1 MDDSGPDRDCGGV
14 HLHRQTQA
22 GGMST
27 TASTSPRFR
36 EHGAEAFIER
46 NGLFVFCVVL
56 TVGAGLFAPGF
67 RSPNNLQNV
76 LTNAAPLGV
85 VVLGQCLVILVR
97 GFDLSVAS
105 VMATAAVI
113 ATSFDETTNW
123 SVMPILTVSLLMAV
137 IVGSVNGYLVT
148 QREVSPFLATLAM
161 MIVLQGLRFAWTK
174 GAASGRVPE
183 MIRMLGS
190 QAIYGIPINLLL
202 LLVLSV
208 IVGVMLQRTAFGRK
222 IYMVGGNPRA
232 AELVG
237 INVNR
242 VTFAC
247 YVLSSILAA
256 LGGLVLVG
264 YVGSVDNWVGR
275 GYELNSIIATVM
287 GGVSLGGGRGTV
299 LGALVGA
306 FVLTEI
312 FNITLLLGFPVQFQ
326 WVVKGVVILL
336 AVAVYLAAYRSR

>member
-1 MDDSGPDRDCGGV
+1 
-14 HLHRQTQA
+14 
-22 GGMST
+22 MST
-27 TASTSPRFR
+27 TAISRF
-36 EHGAEAFIER
+36 GGPGTGAFIER
-46 NGLFVFCVVL
+46 NGLFGFCLVL
-56 TVGAGLFAPGF
+56 TVGAALFAPGF

-113 ATSFDETTNW
+113 ATSFDGSTNW
-123 SVMPILTVSLLMAV
+123 SVVPILAVSLLMALV
-137 IVGSVNGYLVT
+137 VGSVNGYLVT
-148 QREVSPFLATLAM
+148 RRKVSPFLATLAM

-183 MIRMLGS
+183 LIRVVGT
-190 QAIYGIPINLLL
+190 QAVYGIPINLLL
-202 LLVLSV
+202 LLVLAL
-208 IVGVMLQRTAFGRK
+208 IVGITLQRTTFGRK
-222 IYMVGGNPRA
+222 VYMVGGNPRA
-232 AELVG
+232 AELIG
-237 INVNR
+237 INVEW
-242 VTFAC
+242 VTFSC
-247 YVLSSILAA
+247 YVLSSAFAA
-256 LGGLVLVG
+256 VGGLVLVG

-287 GGVSLGGGRGTV
+287 GGVSLAGGRGTV
-299 LGALVGA
+299 FGALVGA

-312 FNITLLLGFPVQFQ
+312 FNIALLLGFPVQFQ

-336 AVAVYLAAYRSR
+336 AVAVYLVGQRSR

>member
-1 MDDSGPDRDCGGV
+1 MSSAFSTVTKLRGGSIGPFV
-14 HLHRQTQA
+14 
-22 GGMST
+22 
-27 TASTSPRFR
+27 
-36 EHGAEAFIER
+36 ER
-46 NGLFVFCVVL
+46 NGLPLFCLVL
-56 TVGAGLFAPGF
+56 TIAAVLFAPGF

-76 LTNAAPLGV
+76 LTNASPLGV

-113 ATSFDETTNW
+113 ATSFDERTNW
-123 SVMPILTVSLLMAV
+123 SVVPIVGASLLMAV
-137 IVGSVNGYLVT
+137 MVGSINGYLVT
-148 QREVSPFLATLAM
+148 QRRVSPFLATLAM

-174 GAASGRVPE
+174 GAPSGRVPE
-183 MIRMLGS
+183 MIRIVGS
-190 QAIYGIPINLLL
+190 QALYGVPFNLLL
-202 LLVLSV
+202 LLVLAV

-237 INVNR
+237 INVER

-256 LGGLVLVG
+256 IGGLVLVG

-299 LGALVGA
+299 FGALIGA

-312 FNITLLLGFPVQFQ
+312 FNIALLLGFPVQFQ

-336 AVAVYLAAYRSR
+336 AVAVYLFAHRSR

>member
-1 MDDSGPDRDCGGV
+1 
-14 HLHRQTQA
+14 
-22 GGMST
+22 MST
-27 TASTSPRFR
+27 TAAAPRRFR
-36 EHGAEAFIER
+36 QHRAGAYIQR

-56 TVGAGLFAPGF
+56 TVGAVLFAPGF

-123 SVMPILTVSLLMAV
+123 SVLPVLAVSLLMAL

-148 QREVSPFLATLAM
+148 QRKVSPFLATLAM

-183 MIRMLGS
+183 MIRMVGS
-190 QAIYGIPINLLL
+190 QALYGIPINLLL
-202 LLVLSV
+202 LLVLALFV
-208 IVGVMLQRTAFGRK
+208 AIVLGRTAFGRQ

-237 INVNR
+237 IAVGR
-242 VTFAC
+242 VTYAC
-247 YVLSSILAA
+247 YVLSAVFAA
-256 LGGLVLVG
+256 FGGLVLVG

-299 LGALVGA
+299 FGALVGA

-312 FNITLLLGFPVQFQ
+312 FNIALLLGFPVQFQ
-326 WVVKGVVILL
+326 WVVKGLIILL
-336 AVAVYLAAYRSR
+336 AVAVYLVAERSR

>member
-1 MDDSGPDRDCGGV
+1 MSTAAPATPRFSGPK
-14 HLHRQTQA
+14 TN
-22 GGMST
+22 
-27 TASTSPRFR
+27 
-36 EHGAEAFIER
+36 AFVER
-46 NGLFVFCVVL
+46 NGLFVFCLVL
-56 TVGAGLFAPGF
+56 TIGAALFAPGF

-123 SVMPILTVSLLMAV
+123 SVVPILAVSLLMALV
-137 IVGSVNGYLVT
+137 VGSVNGYLVT
-148 QREVSPFLATLAM
+148 QRKVSPFLATLAM

-183 MIRMLGS
+183 LIRVVGS
-190 QAIYGIPINLLL
+190 QAVYGIPINLLL
-202 LLVLSV
+202 LLVLAL
-208 IVGVMLQRTAFGRK
+208 IVGVALQRTIFGRK
-222 IYMVGGNPRA
+222 VYMVGGNPRA
-232 AELVG
+232 AELIG
-237 INVNR
+237 INVER
-242 VTFAC
+242 VTFSC
-247 YVLSSILAA
+247 YVLSSAFAA
-256 LGGLVLVG
+256 IGGLVLVG

-287 GGVSLGGGRGTV
+287 GGVSLAGGRGTV
-299 LGALVGA
+299 FGALVGA

-312 FNITLLLGFPVQFQ
+312 FNIALLLGFPVQFQ
-326 WVVKGVVILL
+326 WVVKGVIILL
-336 AVAVYLAAYRSR
+336 AVAVYLVGQRSR

>member
-1 MDDSGPDRDCGGV
+1 
-14 HLHRQTQA
+14 
-22 GGMST
+22 MSSNAA
-27 TASTSPRFR
+27 TAPRFR
-36 EHGAEAFIER
+36 AHKLGPFVER
-46 NGLFVFCVVL
+46 NGLFVFCIAL
-56 TVGAGLFAPGF
+56 TVGAAVFAPGF

-123 SVMPILTVSLLMAV
+123 SVIPILAVSLLMAT
-137 IVGSVNGYLVT
+137 IVGAVNGYLVT
-148 QREVSPFLATLAM
+148 HRKVSPFLATLAM

-183 MIRMLGS
+183 IIRLIGS
-190 QAIYGIPINLLL
+190 QAIYGVPINLLL
-202 LLVLSV
+202 LLILAV
-208 IVGVMLQRTAFGRK
+208 IVAIMLHRTAFGRE

-242 VTFAC
+242 TTFSC
-247 YVLSSILAA
+247 YVLSSVLGAV
-256 LGGLVLVG
+256 GGLVLVG

-312 FNITLLLGFPVQFQ
+312 FNIALLLGFPVQFQ

-336 AVAVYLAAYRSR
+336 AVAVYLAAHRSR

>member
-1 MDDSGPDRDCGGV
+1 
-14 HLHRQTQA
+14 
-22 GGMST
+22 MSA
-27 TASTSPRFR
+27 TASATPRFR
-36 EHGAEAFIER
+36 GPESGAFVER
-46 NGLFVFCVVL
+46 YGLFAFCLVL
-56 TVGAGLFAPGF
+56 TIGAALFAPGF

-123 SVMPILTVSLLMAV
+123 SVIPILAVSLLMAV

-148 QREVSPFLATLAM
+148 QRKVSPFLATLAM

-183 MIRMLGS
+183 IIRVAGS
-190 QAIYGIPINLLL
+190 QAVYGIPINLLL
-202 LLVLSV
+202 LLVLAV
-208 IVGVMLQRTAFGRK
+208 IVGVILQRTTFGRK

-232 AELVG
+232 AELIG
-237 INVNR
+237 INVGR
-242 VTFAC
+242 ITFSC
-247 YVLSSILAA
+247 YVLSAVFAA
-256 LGGLVLVG
+256 SGGLVLVG

-287 GGVSLGGGRGTV
+287 GGVSLAGGLGTV
-299 LGALVGA
+299 FGALVGA

-312 FNITLLLGFPVQFQ
+312 FNIALLLGFPVQFQ

-336 AVAVYLAAYRSR
+336 AVAVYLIGQRSR

>member
-1 MDDSGPDRDCGGV
+1 
-14 HLHRQTQA
+14 
-22 GGMST
+22 MST
-27 TASTSPRFR
+27 TAIPRFS
-36 EHGAEAFIER
+36 GPGTGAFIER
-46 NGLFVFCVVL
+46 NGLFVFCLVL
-56 TVGAGLFAPGF
+56 TIGAALFAPGF

-113 ATSFDETTNW
+113 ATSFDESTNW
-123 SVMPILTVSLLMAV
+123 SVVPILAVSLLMALV
-137 IVGSVNGYLVT
+137 VGSVNGYLVT
-148 QREVSPFLATLAM
+148 RRKVSPFLATLAM

-183 MIRMLGS
+183 LIRVVGT
-190 QAIYGIPINLLL
+190 QAVYGIPINLLL
-202 LLVLSV
+202 LLVLAL
-208 IVGVMLQRTAFGRK
+208 IVGIALQRTTFGRK
-222 IYMVGGNPRA
+222 VYMVGGNPRA
-232 AELVG
+232 AELIG
-237 INVNR
+237 INVEW
-242 VTFAC
+242 VTFSC
-247 YVLSSILAA
+247 YVLSSAFAA
-256 LGGLVLVG
+256 VGGLVLVG

-287 GGVSLGGGRGTV
+287 GGVSLAGGRGTV
-299 LGALVGA
+299 FGALVGA

-312 FNITLLLGFPVQFQ
+312 FNIALLLGFPVQFQ

-336 AVAVYLAAYRSR
+336 AVAVYLVGQRSR